1 MNIVASKMWQAK
13 QMSRHA
19 ETEYCILNTEYL
31 ERWWSIFPSAG
42 IAISTC
48 CWRICLRMFEKLQ
61 KVGKIT
67 STCCKKIFHKVV
79 KCWKCDLNLALVCHQ
94 LVAGRWRGGE
104 GHLTLDCSQSLFYF
118 DKSAHPC
125 LTFHRFLFLL
135 FHNWICPKDLL
146 HQIDMVPGKSTM
158 TCQSQR
164 TCATFTSFA
173 RHKTNT
179 GHWSAIDWSA
189 VSDNAAP
196 LAVVFAGW
204 ERYRSQSEK
213 KVKVRFKCFCPSD
226 LACSMDNDE

>member
-1 MNIVASKMWQAK
+1 MLEMWPQP
-13 QMSRHA
+13 RPGLPP
-19 ETEYCILNTEYL
+19 T
-31 ERWWSIFPSAG
+31 
-42 IAISTC
+42 
-48 CWRICLRMFEKLQ
+48 
-61 KVGKIT
+61 
-67 STCCKKIFHKVV
+67 
-79 KCWKCDLNLALVCHQ
+79 
-94 LVAGRWRGGE
+94 GRWKVKRRWGASD
-104 GHLTLDCSQSLFYF
+104 LDCFQSLFYF
-118 DKSAHPC
+118 DKSTHPC

-135 FHNWICPKDLL
+135 FHKWICPKDLL
-146 HQIDMVPGKSTM
+146 HQIDMVSGKFTM

-164 TCATFTSFA
+164 DQATFTSLETLLVLA
-173 RHKTNT
+173 SGLST